1 MTENPYVRTN
11 NQKSIRPL
19 TIGGVHLCNMDRS
32 DHGVRQSTM
41 TEDGLP
47 LWRSW
52 ERLLPKPLIGFVY
65 TALFCVGIGI
75 TNWLLDYGVTL
86 ADSLMVSLCIGLSIN
101 SMFVFFQDA
110 CETYMSPYVA
120 AIPLTGVG
128 LVIGLLL
135 AGTLVISEPLFF
147 FTNDYTTLVFGV
159 FFGIL
164 GFILFSTRARLMETQ
179 ARLAEAKIEQEK
191 QSRLI
196 LQTELK
202 LLQAQIEPHF
212 LFNTLSN
219 IAGLIHTKPDVAE
232 ETLLNLTTLLR
243 SSLSR
248 TRQSETTLK
257 DELDIA
263 RAYLE
268 IHKTRMQG
276 RLEYEIETPP
286 EDIALFPVPPLL
298 VQPLVENAIKHGID
312 PKEDGGTVT
321 VSIERESDTV
331 QIKVA
336 DDGAGIGSTH
346 SGSGSGMG
354 GTGLSNVRNRLS
366 TLYGPHAS
374 LSLRERS
381 TGGVIAELSLPRET

>member
-1 MTENPYVRTN
+1 MAE
-11 NQKSIRPL
+11 I
-19 TIGGVHLCNMDRS
+19 
-32 DHGVRQSTM
+32 
-41 TEDGLP
+41 ELP
-47 LWRSW
+47 IWRSW
-52 ERLLPKPLIGFVY
+52 ERLLPGRLVSYVY
-65 TALFCVGIGI
+65 TALFCLGIGV
-75 TNWLLDYGVTL
+75 TNWILDYGVTFW
-86 ADSLMVSLCIGLSIN
+86 DSLIVSLCIGLSIN

-120 AIPLTGVG
+120 AIPLTAIG
-128 LVIGLLL
+128 LLVGLLL
-135 AGTLVISEPLFF
+135 AGAVVVGDPLFF
-147 FTNDYTTLVFGV
+147 FTDNYTTLVFGV

-179 ARLAEAKIEQEK
+179 ARLAAAEIEQER
-191 QSRLI
+191 QARLI

-219 IAGLIHTKPDVAE
+219 IAGLIHTKPDIAE

-248 TRQSETTLK
+248 TRQTETTLK

-276 RLEYEIETPP
+276 RLEYDIDTPSVDIE
-286 EDIALFPVPPLL
+286 DFPVPPLL

-312 PKEDGGTVT
+312 PKEAGGTVR
-321 VSIERESDTV
+321 VSVESDANELRINV
-331 QIKVA
+331 S
-336 DDGAGIGSTH
+336 DDGDGIASTQ
-346 SGSGSGMG
+346 SSTGQSSTG
-354 GTGLSNVRNRLS
+354 GTGLANVRNRLS
-366 TLYGPHAS
+366 TLYGPKAS
-374 LSLRERS
+374 LSLRERPS
-381 TGGVIAELSLPRET
+381 GGVDAELALPRNT